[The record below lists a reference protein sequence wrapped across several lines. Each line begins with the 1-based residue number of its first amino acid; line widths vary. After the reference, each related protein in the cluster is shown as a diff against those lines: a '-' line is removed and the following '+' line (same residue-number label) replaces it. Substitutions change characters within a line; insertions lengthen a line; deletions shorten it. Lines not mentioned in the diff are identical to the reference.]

1 MKNIWPNLTLNKKRI
16 KGKFLYLLKIDHKKL
31 TVNIIFDNKRLN
43 AFFPRSETI
52 NKTLSQLR
60 KKKRMKTQL
69 TNIRKKGGHSIQIPQ
84 ALKGQYVTTMKSSVG
99 INFIS

>member
-1 MKNIWPNLTLNKKRI
+1 MKNIWPNLTLNKKGL
-16 KGKFLYLLKIDHKKL
+16 KGKFLYLLKIVHKKL
-31 TVNIIFDNKRLN
+31 TVNIILDNKRLN
-43 AFFPRSETI
+43 AFFLRSETI

-60 KKKRMKTQL
+60 KKRMKTQL

-99 INFIS
+99 INFIP